1 MSIREAAADA
11 TAAALHEHPSTM
23 SATLLSLFAIY
34 PSTEDS
40 SEGFEWEPRNGLAL
54 TLKASAEEFSSSDLP
69 LVFNFLISKGLAD
82 PEERVRTD
90 MVAAGVE
97 IIDHVGADH
106 SNMLVPLFESYLSNK
121 KVGDMQEEQYDL
133 VREGVIVFLGR
144 VAKHLPASDPKAREI
159 LHRLL
164 KALHTPSEPVQRAVS
179 ECLPGLI
186 PAIQSDTHETEK
198 VVAEMLDQL
207 LKGSAY
213 GSRRGAAFGL
223 AGLVKGLGVS
233 SLKQYGIMDALKE
246 ASEAKKEPQKREGA
260 LFAFECLCDKLGRM
274 FEPYV
279 IHILPIMLSCFSDS
293 SVPVR
298 EATDQ
303 AARAVMR
310 NLSAQGVKFVMPSL
324 LTGLDDPAWRTQ
336 VGSVQMLG
344 AMAFCAPK
352 QLSSCLPTVV
362 PKLSEVLG
370 SSHPKVQAAARTALQ
385 QIGSVIQNPEV
396 QQLVPSIILAF
407 DSPAKHNATCL
418 DTILGTVFMNTVD
431 APSLAL
437 LVPVVNR
444 GIRDRSTET
453 KKKAARIIG
462 RMSGLVN
469 EPKDLAPYVPLILP
483 ELQKIVIDPNPDIRA
498 IAAKSLGSLM
508 KGLGEE
514 KFTELVPWLLE
525 TMKSETSA
533 VERSGAAQ
541 GLSEVLAI
549 MEPSKVDA
557 LLPTLLEASQ
567 SQSSAARE
575 GCVILCR
582 FLPTTLGDS
591 FVRHLSTALP
601 VVIGGLADDN
611 EGVREA
617 ASSTTR
623 VFIDLYAKS
632 SFPMLLPA
640 IEKGM
645 FNSNWRI
652 RQSSVDLLGEFLFKV
667 SGLSSKVLLNE
678 GNAGPRTTSEAE
690 AARIQQVVG
699 EDRMWEVLARLYL
712 SRSDPAL
719 TVRTAALSVWKSLV
733 PNTPRTLVD
742 ILGPLIEL
750 SIELLANGDEDS
762 TMMAGR
768 CLGELVKK
776 LGDRI
781 LPKVVPIL
789 QQSMTS
795 PVVSTRCGVCAGLTE
810 ILEATTKSQLAVYL
824 PELLPTVELA
834 LCDPEDSVRNAGG
847 KAFGVLVKSGGRVA
861 VDAIVPALINQLH
874 ATEGDGQTLEGLKQ
888 VLSVCP
894 QLLTD
899 ILPKLVHMPMDAF
912 RAESLGALAE
922 VAWADLQKHLGT
934 IVPPLIE
941 TAAMGEQSNASKA
954 SQDALNTI
962 ASVLE
967 GSAVDMMIR
976 ELQMKMD
983 VSEEGTCACY
993 AIEHAFKGPSRVE
1006 WEQHAPALVQILVPL
1021 LGETLP
1027 ECVRA
1032 AWAALNS
1039 IVAGVPKEKTGVLA
1053 RPLKTSLSLVGEKL
1067 SRESAGSPVEL
1078 PGLNLPKG
1086 LLPFLTVFLQGILQ
1100 SGSVELREQSAEG
1113 LGQVISMTSQ
1123 SAIKPFVVQI
1133 AGPLIR
1139 TMSDRSASQV
1149 RGAIL
1154 KALGILIDSSGQG
1167 LKPFV
1172 PQLQTTFVKC
1182 LQDGS
1187 SEIRDRA
1194 AKNIGPLMK
1203 LSTRVDPLVGDLCVQ
1218 VKSSESIGVK
1228 LAVVRALC
1236 SIFDCAGEKVSLNVL
1251 SAAGESIGA
1260 TLHET
1265 DNDTIQQAAA
1275 ACIGAFA
1282 LHCMEQELDQFLKR
1296 GMVSGVARSSIPRE
1310 ERLGSAL
1317 GLAASLRRAPDRLCG
1332 PSTDRER
1339 VNCVVKGL
1347 SFALGDEMVSIRE
1360 VAAHGSHRFLCYLI
1374 GHHQSIVSSALASL
1388 LPGLAA
1394 LLAGSEPEGK
1404 VAGCVCLRKVAEA
1417 ECIVGTDYLSAHFA
1431 SFIPPLLL
1439 LMDGKGN
1446 VKSSSEYAMRAALR
1460 LSKGDLSFAVHH
1472 VQHMDRST
1480 RSILTEGTLRRLA
1493 RKHGEV
1499 EEEVFEW

>member
-11 TAAALHEHPSTM
+11 IAAAIHEHPSTI
-23 SATLLSLFAIY
+23 SATFLSLFAIY
-34 PSTEDS
+34 PSAEDIL
-40 SEGFEWEPRNGLAL
+40 EGSEWEPRNGLAL
-54 TLKASAEEFSSSDLP
+54 AIKASAEEFSSSDLP
-69 LVFNFLISKGLAD
+69 LMFNFLISKGLAD

-97 IIDHVGADH
+97 IIDQVGADH
-106 SNMLVPLFESYLSNK
+106 SNMLVPLFESYLNNK
-121 KVGDMQEEQYDL
+121 KVDDMHEEQYDL
-133 VREGVIVFLGR
+133 VREGVVVFLGR
-144 VAKHLPASDPKAREI
+144 VAKHLPTSDAKAREI
-159 LHRLL
+159 LQRLL
-164 KALHTPSEPVQRAVS
+164 KALHTPSESVQRAVS

-198 VVAEMLDQL
+198 VVAEMLQQL
-207 LKGSAY
+207 LNGNAY
-213 GSRRGAAFGL
+213 GTRRGAAFGL
-223 AGLVKGLGVS
+223 AGLVKGLGVA
-233 SLKQYGIMDALKE
+233 SLKQYSIMDTLKE

-260 LFAFECLCDKLGRM
+260 LFAFECMCDKLGRM

-279 IHILPIMLSCFSDS
+279 IHILPIMLTCFSDS

-298 EATDQ
+298 EATDL

-310 NLSAQGVKFVMPSL
+310 NLSAQGVKLVMPSL
-324 LTGLDDPAWRTQ
+324 LNGLDDPAWRTQ

-370 SSHPKVQAAARTALQ
+370 SSHPKVQAAAKTALQ

-396 QQLVPSIILAF
+396 QQLVPAIILAF

-437 LVPVVNR
+437 LIPVVNR

-453 KKKAARIIG
+453 KKKAAKIIG
-462 RMSGLVN
+462 QMSSLVN
-469 EPKDLAPYVPLILP
+469 EPKDLTPYVPLILP
-483 ELQKIVIDPNPDIRA
+483 ELQKIVVDPNPDIRA

-508 KGLGEE
+508 RGLGEE

-541 GLSEVLAI
+541 GLSEILAI
-549 MEPSKVDA
+549 MEPQKVDQ
-557 LLPTLLEASQ
+557 LLPTLLEAAR

-575 GCVILCR
+575 GCVVLCR
-582 FLPTTLGDS
+582 FLPSTLGDG
-591 FVRHLSTALP
+591 FVRHLPTALP

-617 ASSTTR
+617 AFSTTR
-623 VFIDLYAKS
+623 VFIDLYART
-632 SFPMLLPA
+632 SFPVLLPA
-640 IEKGM
+640 VEEGM

-667 SGLSSKVLLNE
+667 SGLSSKLLMNE
-678 GNAGPRTTSEAE
+678 GIAGPRTTSEAE
-690 AARIQQVVG
+690 AAKIQQVVG
-699 EDRMWEVLARLYL
+699 EDRMWGVLARLYL

-768 CLGELVKK
+768 CLGELVRK

-834 LCDPEDSVRNAGG
+834 LCDSEDSVRNAGG

-861 VDAIVPALINQLH
+861 IDAIVPALINQLH
-874 ATEGDGQTLEGLKQ
+874 DTEGDDRTLEGLKQ

-922 VAWADLQKHLGT
+922 VAWADLQRHLGT
-934 IVPPLIE
+934 VVPPLIE
-941 TAAMGEQSNASKA
+941 TAAMGGDSDASKA
-954 SQDALNTI
+954 SQDALHSIGT
-962 ASVLE
+962 VVE
-967 GSAVDMMIR
+967 GKAVDSMIR

-983 VSEEGTCACY
+983 VGEESACACRV
-993 AIEHAFKGPSRVE
+993 IEHVFKSSSRVE
-1006 WEQHAPALVQILVPL
+1006 WEQHAPALVAMLVPL
-1021 LGETLP
+1021 LGDSLAD
-1027 ECVRA
+1027 CVTA

-1039 IVAGVPKEKTGVLA
+1039 IVAGFPKEKTGVLV
-1053 RPLKTSLSLVGEKL
+1053 RPLKNSLALVGERVYKESDGL
-1067 SRESAGSPVEL
+1067 SVEL

-1086 LLPFLTVFLQGILQ
+1086 LSPFLTVFLQGILQ
-1100 SGSVELREQSAEG
+1100 TGSLELREQSAEG
-1113 LGQVISMTSQ
+1113 LGQVIAMTSQ

-1149 RGAIL
+1149 KSAIL

-1194 AKNIGPLMK
+1194 AKNLGPLMK
-1203 LSTRVDPLVGDLCVQ
+1203 LSTRVDPLVGDLCQ
-1218 VKSSESIGVK
+1218 QLKSSESTGVK

-1236 SIFDCAGEKVSLNVL
+1236 SIFDCAGKGVSPNVL
-1251 SAAGESIGA
+1251 TAAGEAIA
-1260 TLHET
+1260 TTLTET
-1265 DNDTIQQAAA
+1265 ENDTIREAAA
-1275 ACIGAFA
+1275 ACMGAF
-1282 LHCMEQELDQFLKR
+1282 LSHCSEQELDHFLR
-1296 GMVSGVARSSIPRE
+1296 GGLVSGVARGSISWQ
-1310 ERLGSAL
+1310 ERLGFAL
-1317 GLAASLRRAPDRLCG
+1317 GLAASLCRAPDRMCG
-1332 PSTDRER
+1332 PSADLER
-1339 VNCVVKGL
+1339 IKSIVKGL
-1347 SFALGDEMVSIRE
+1347 CFALGDELVSVRE
-1360 VAAHGSHRFLCYLI
+1360 AAAHGSHRLLCYLI
-1374 GHHQSIVSSALASL
+1374 GHHTSIVSSTLSSL

-1394 LLAGSEPEGK
+1394 LLAGSETEGK
-1404 VAGCVCLRKVAEA
+1404 VAGCICFRKVAEA
-1417 ECIVGTDYLSAHFA
+1417 ECAAGVDFLSAHFS
-1431 SFIPPLLL
+1431 SFVPPLLL
-1439 LMDGKGN
+1439 LMDGKGD
-1446 VKSSSEYAMRAALR
+1446 VKSSSEYAIRAVMR
-1460 LSKGDLSFAVHH
+1460 LSKGDVSYATGH
-1472 VQHMDRST
+1472 VQLMDRST
-1480 RSILTEGTLRRLA
+1480 RSTLTEGTLRRLA
-1493 RKHGEV
+1493 RKHGEM